1 MGVRKLT
8 KKIEYREDCFETIR
22 EGIKGKKALKAI
34 IDDCVATY
42 PKVHRQT
49 FYKWY
54 EKVKKEKE
62 IEEWEDA
69 EFMDLQNRK
78 QEKIAFKERL
88 FQDAKADYERHYELQ
103 EDMKVIMAL
112 RSECLSH
119 LKNII

>member
-1 MGVRKLT
+1 MT

-34 IDDCVATY
+34 IDDCVETY
-42 PKVHRQT
+42 PDVHPQT
-49 FYKWY
+49 FRKWY
-54 EKVKKEKE
+54 KKIKKEKE
-62 IEEWEDA
+62 IEEWENA
-69 EFMDLQNRK
+69 NFMDLQNRK

-88 FQDAKADYERHYELQ
+88 FQDAKADYEKHYDEQ
-103 EDMKVIMAL
+103 KDMKVIMAL

>member
-1 MGVRKLT
+1 MT
-8 KKIEYREDCFETIR
+8 KQIEYREDCFETIR

-88 FQDAKADYERHYELQ
+88 FQDAKADYERHYELK

>member
-1 MGVRKLT
+1 MT
-8 KKIEYREDCFETIR
+8 KQIEYREDCFETIR

-34 IDDCVATY
+34 IDDCVKTY

-54 EKVKKEKE
+54 EKIKEEKE
-62 IEEWEDA
+62 IEEWENA
-69 EFMDLQNRK
+69 NFMDLQNRK

-88 FQDAKADYERHYELQ
+88 FQDAKADYEKHYDLQ
-103 EDMKVIMAL
+103 EDINTIMKL

>member
-1 MGVRKLT
+1 MT
-8 KKIEYREDCFETIR
+8 KQIEYREDCFETIR

-103 EDMKVIMAL
+103 ENMKVIMAL

>member
-1 MGVRKLT
+1 MT

-22 EGIKGKKALKAI
+22 EGIKGKKVLKAI
-34 IDDCVATY
+34 IDDCVKTY

-54 EKVKKEKE
+54 EKVKKEKD
-62 IEEWEDA
+62 IEEWENA
-69 EFMDLQNRK
+69 NFMDLQNRK

-88 FQDAKADYERHYELQ
+88 FQDAKADYEKHYNLQ
-103 EDMKVIMAL
+103 DDIKVIQDL
-112 RSECLSH
+112 RRECLSH

>member
-1 MGVRKLT
+1 MT

-34 IDDCVATY
+34 IDDCVKTY

-54 EKVKKEKE
+54 EKIKEEKE
-62 IEEWEDA
+62 IEEWENA
-69 EFMDLQNRK
+69 NFMDLQNRK

-88 FQDAKADYERHYELQ
+88 FQDAKADYETQYDLQ
-103 EDMKVIMAL
+103 EDQKIIMAL
-112 RSECLSH
+112 RSECMSH
-119 LKNII
+119 LKHII

>member
-1 MGVRKLT
+1 MT
-8 KKIEYREDCFETIR
+8 KQIEYREDCFETIR

-103 EDMKVIMAL
+103 KDMKVIMAL